1 MDVLT
6 QIQRLIN
13 IKKSFINVL
22 ANIGYVV
29 STFQEIISTIENYKQ
44 GDLDKS
50 LMSALT
56 AEDKAVRMD
65 ESVYD
70 LYERLFAQNETLLSS
85 VDTLAFKSF
94 YETNLVYF
102 KSKPCNAIIDDAFS
116 SCRSLMFAELDQATD
131 CTTLNSTFRRCNNLV
146 AVELPPS
153 LDKCKD
159 LRYTFSICASLRK
172 VNLPKQLPVCTS
184 IAYIFENCRN
194 LDIDIE
200 FTYLPK
206 VIRLDR
212 AFYGCSSLSSVTLPT
227 EMPALTSLRDAF
239 HGCSS
244 LSSVTLPTEMPALTS
259 INSAFS
265 GCSKLSSVTLPTEMP
280 ALTSM
285 RDTFH
290 GCSSLSS
297 VTLPTE
303 MPALTSLGFAFNSCR
318 SLSSVTLPT
327 EMPALTTMTDAFS
340 GCSSLSSVT
349 LPTEMPALTSLNHA
363 FHNCRSLSSVTLPTE
378 MPALT
383 SLGYA
388 FDSCISLSTP
398 LDIDC
403 TNVLATTYC
412 NIFAFCKKI
421 PSLTLHSTA
430 NIYNF
435 NYFIYNCTSLTSVTG
450 LDLSNAFLSV
460 DEVKQV
466 AAANNVTISD
476 ADAETVYRQTSWLG
490 CTQTNTKL
498 TNMPLQGTLYRSG
511 FSIASCPLTAESL
524 YTWFVALY
532 DWTNNP
538 EAKTTDDTTHTLTVN
553 ATSLANMQEYV
564 PNDGVSGEEIYLQ
577 AIEKGWI
584 IQTT

>member
-22 ANIGYVV
+22 ANIGYAV
-29 STFQEIISTIENYKQ
+29 STFQEIISSIENHKQ

-56 AEDKAVRMD
+56 AEDAAVRMD
-65 ESVYD
+65 ESVYN
-70 LYERLFAQNETLLSS
+70 LHERLLAQNETLLSS
-85 VDTLAFKSF
+85 VDTLASKSF

-102 KSKPCNAIIDDAFS
+102 KSKPCNAAINEAFS

-131 CTTLNSTFRRCNNLV
+131 CTTLNSTFLRCNNIV

-153 LDKCKD
+153 LDKCKN
-159 LRYTFSICASLRK
+159 LQHTFSICTSLRK
-172 VNLPKQLPVCTS
+172 VNLPKQLPACTTMS
-184 IAYIFENCRN
+184 YIFENCRN

-206 VIRLDR
+206 VTRLDNS
-212 AFYGCSSLSSVTLPT
+212 FGGCSSLSSVTLPT
-227 EMPALTSLRDAF
+227 EMPALISMNAAFRDCSSLSSVTLPTEMLKVTTLAGAFHGCPSLRNVTLPSVMPALISMNAAF
-239 HGCSS
+239 RGCSS
-244 LSSVTLPTEMPALTS
+244 LSSVTLPTEMPALIS
-259 INSAFS
+259 MNDAFI
-265 GCSKLSSVTLPTEMP
+265 GCS
-280 ALTSM
+280 
-285 RDTFH
+285 
-290 GCSSLSS
+290 
-297 VTLPTE
+297 
-303 MPALTSLGFAFNSCR
+303 
-318 SLSSVTLPT
+318 
-327 EMPALTTMTDAFS
+327 
-340 GCSSLSSVT
+340 
-349 LPTEMPALTSLNHA
+349 
-363 FHNCRSLSSVTLPTE
+363 
-378 MPALT
+378 
-383 SLGYA
+383 
-388 FDSCISLSTP
+388 SLSTP

-403 TNVLATTYC
+403 TNVLVITGC
-412 NIFAFCKKI
+412 EIFCSCKNI

-430 NIYNF
+430 NIHNF

-460 DEVKQV
+460 DEVKQL
-466 AAANNVTISD
+466 AAANKITISD
-476 ADAETVYRQTSWLG
+476 ADAETVYRQTSWMG

-553 ATSLANMQEYV
+553 ATSLAKMQEYV
-564 PNDGVSGEEIYLQ
+564 PDDGVSGEEIYLQ
-577 AIEKGWI
+577 AIEKGWV

>member
-22 ANIGYVV
+22 ANIGYAV
-29 STFQEIISTIENYKQ
+29 STFQEIISSIENHKQ

-65 ESVYD
+65 ESVYN

-85 VDTLAFKSF
+85 VDTLASKSF

-102 KSKPCNAIIDDAFS
+102 KSKPCNAAINYAFC
-116 SCRSLMFAELDQATD
+116 SCRSLMFVELDQATD
-131 CTTLNSTFRRCNNLV
+131 CTTLDSTFRRCNNLV

-153 LDKCKD
+153 LDKCKY
-159 LRYTFSICASLRK
+159 LQYAFSMCTSLRK
-172 VNLPKQLPVCTS
+172 VNLPKQLPICTS
-184 IAYIFENCRN
+184 MEHIFTNCRN

-206 VIRLDR
+206 VINLNH
-212 AFYGCSSLSSVTLPT
+212 AFGGCSSLSSVTLPS
-227 EMPALTSLRDAF
+227 EMPALISMRDAF
-239 HGCSS
+239 RG
-244 LSSVTLPTEMPALTS
+244 
-259 INSAFS
+259 
-265 GCSKLSSVTLPTEMP
+265 
-280 ALTSM
+280 
-285 RDTFH
+285 
-290 GCSSLSS
+290 
-297 VTLPTE
+297 
-303 MPALTSLGFAFNSCR
+303 CR

-327 EMPALTTMTDAFS
+327 ELPALTTMSDAFS

-349 LPTEMPALTSLNHA
+349 LPTEMPALTSLNYA
-363 FHNCRSLSSVTLPTE
+363 FNYCRSLSSVTLPTE

-383 SLGYA
+383 SLGFA
-388 FDSCISLSTP
+388 FNSCSSLSTP

-403 TNVLATTYC
+403 TNVLAITFC
-412 NIFAFCKKI
+412 NIFSDCKNI

-430 NIYNF
+430 NIHNF
-435 NYFIYNCTSLTSVTG
+435 NNFIHNCTSLTSVTG

-466 AAANNVTISD
+466 AAANKITISD

-511 FSIASCPLTAESL
+511 FGIASCPLTAESL

-553 ATSLANMQEYV
+553 ATSLAKMQEYV
-564 PNDGVSGEEIYLQ
+564 PDAGVSGEEIYLQ

>member
-22 ANIGYVV
+22 ANIGYAV
-29 STFQEIISTIENYKQ
+29 STFQEIISSIENHKQ

-56 AEDKAVRMD
+56 AKDEAVRMD

-85 VDTLAFKSF
+85 VDTLASKSF

-102 KSKPCNAIIDDAFS
+102 KSKPCNADINDAFNT
-116 SCRSLMFAELDQATD
+116 CRSLMFAELDQATD

-146 AVELPPS
+146 VVELPPS

-159 LRYTFSICASLRK
+159 LRYTFSICTSLRK

-184 IAYIFENCRN
+184 MSYLFENCRN

-206 VIRLDR
+206 VIRLDN
-212 AFYGCSSLSSVTLPT
+212 AFGGCSSLSSVTLPTELPALTSMRDAFRDCSSLSSVTLPTEMPALTSMRDAFRGCSSLSSVTLPT
-227 EMPALTSLRDAF
+227 EMPALTSMD
-239 HGCSS
+239 G
-244 LSSVTLPTEMPALTS
+244 
-259 INSAFS
+259 AFS
-265 GCSKLSSVTLPTEMP
+265 GCS
-280 ALTSM
+280 
-285 RDTFH
+285 
-290 GCSSLSS
+290 
-297 VTLPTE
+297 
-303 MPALTSLGFAFNSCR
+303 
-318 SLSSVTLPT
+318 
-327 EMPALTTMTDAFS
+327 
-340 GCSSLSSVT
+340 
-349 LPTEMPALTSLNHA
+349 
-363 FHNCRSLSSVTLPTE
+363 
-378 MPALT
+378 
-383 SLGYA
+383 
-388 FDSCISLSTP
+388 SLSTP

-403 TNVLATTYC
+403 TNVLAIRYC
-412 NIFAFCKKI
+412 QIFGGCKNI

-430 NIYNF
+430 NIHNF
-435 NYFIYNCTSLTSVTG
+435 SYFIYNCTSLTSVTG

-466 AAANNVTISD
+466 AAANKITISD
-476 ADAETVYRQTSWLG
+476 ADAETVYRQTSWMG

-564 PNDGVSGEEIYLQ
+564 PDNGISGEDIYLQ

>member
-22 ANIGYVV
+22 ANIGYAV
-29 STFQEIISTIENYKQ
+29 STFQEIISSIENHKQ
-44 GDLDKS
+44 GDIDKS

-56 AEDKAVRMD
+56 AEDAAVRMD
-65 ESVYD
+65 ESVYN
-70 LYERLFAQNETLLSS
+70 LYKRLFAQNETLLSS
-85 VDTLAFKSF
+85 VDTLAAKSF

-102 KSKPCNAIIDDAFS
+102 KSKPCNAAINDAFN

-131 CTTLNSTFRRCNNLV
+131 CTTLNSTFRRCSNLA

-159 LRYTFSICASLRK
+159 LRFTFSTCASLRK
-172 VNLPKQLPVCTS
+172 VNLPKQLPACTS
-184 IAYIFENCRN
+184 MAFIFENCRN

-206 VIRLDR
+206 VDSLQDS
-212 AFYGCSSLSSVTLPT
+212 FNGCSSLSSVTLPT
-227 EMPALTSLRDAF
+227 EMPALTSMRATF
-239 HGCSS
+239 NSCSS
-244 LSSVTLPTEMPALTS
+244 LNSVTVPTEMPALTSMYSVFQSCISLNSVTLPTNMPALATMERAFYNCSSLNSVTLPTEMPAL
-259 INSAFS
+259 NSLLETFQ
-265 GCSKLSSVTLPTEMP
+265 GCSSLNSVTLPTAMP
-280 ALTSM
+280 ALTKLGHAFK
-285 RDTFH
+285 D
-290 GCSSLSS
+290 CSSLS
-297 VTLPTE
+297 
-303 MPALTSLGFAFNSCR
+303 
-318 SLSSVTLPT
+318 
-327 EMPALTTMTDAFS
+327 
-340 GCSSLSSVT
+340 
-349 LPTEMPALTSLNHA
+349 
-363 FHNCRSLSSVTLPTE
+363 
-378 MPALT
+378 
-383 SLGYA
+383 
-388 FDSCISLSTP
+388 TP
-398 LDIDC
+398 IDIDC
-403 TNVLATTYC
+403 TNVLVINNC
-412 NIFAFCKKI
+412 NIFYGCKNI

-430 NIYNF
+430 NIHNF
-435 NYFIYNCTSLTSVTG
+435 IYFIYNCTSLTSVTG

-466 AAANNVTISD
+466 AAANKVTISD
-476 ADAETVYRQTSWLG
+476 ADAETVYRHTSWLG

-564 PNDGVSGEEIYLQ
+564 PDNGVSGEEIYLQ
-577 AIEKGWI
+577 AIEKGWV

>member
-22 ANIGYVV
+22 ANIGYAV
-29 STFQEIISTIENYKQ
+29 STFQEIISSIENHKQ

-65 ESVYD
+65 ESVYN
-70 LYERLFAQNETLLSS
+70 LYERLFAQNEILLSS
-85 VDTLAFKSF
+85 VDTLASKSF

-102 KSKPCNAIIDDAFS
+102 KSKPCNAAINDAFS

-153 LDKCKD
+153 LDKCRE
-159 LRYTFSICASLRK
+159 LNYTFSICTSLRK

-184 IAYIFENCRN
+184 MSYIFENCRN

-206 VIRLDR
+206 VIRLDN
-212 AFYGCSSLSSVTLPT
+212 AFGGCSSLSSVTLPSEMPALTSMRDAFRGCSSLSSVTLPT
-227 EMPALTSLRDAF
+227 EMPALTSMAGAF
-239 HGCSS
+239 NSCSSLSSMTLPTEMPALTSLNLAFDGCSS
-244 LSSVTLPTEMPALTS
+244 LSSVTLPTEMPALTTLAG
-259 INSAFS
+259 AFRRCS
-265 GCSKLSSVTLPTEMP
+265 NLSSVTLPSEMPVLTSLQETFNGCSSLRSVTLPTEMP

-285 RDTFH
+285 NLAFRS
-290 GCSSLSS
+290 CS
-297 VTLPTE
+297 
-303 MPALTSLGFAFNSCR
+303 R
-318 SLSSVTLPT
+318 
-327 EMPALTTMTDAFS
+327 
-340 GCSSLSSVT
+340 
-349 LPTEMPALTSLNHA
+349 
-363 FHNCRSLSSVTLPTE
+363 
-378 MPALT
+378 
-383 SLGYA
+383 
-388 FDSCISLSTP
+388 LSTP

-403 TNVLATTYC
+403 TNVLVIANC
-412 NIFAFCKKI
+412 NIFDTCKNI

-430 NIYNF
+430 NIHNF
-435 NYFIYNCTSLTSVTG
+435 SYFIYNCTSLTSVTG

-466 AAANNVTISD
+466 AAANKITISD
-476 ADAETVYRQTSWLG
+476 ANAETVYRQTSWLG
-490 CTQTNTKL
+490 CSQTNTKL

-553 ATSLANMQEYV
+553 ATSLANMKAYTPTE
-564 PNDGVSGEEIYLQ
+564 GLSGEAIYRQ
-577 AIEKGWI
+577 ALDRGWTI
-584 IQTT
+584 ATA

>member
-22 ANIGYVV
+22 ANIGYAV
-29 STFQEIISTIENYKQ
+29 STFQEIISSIENHKQ

-50 LMSALT
+50 LMSALN
-56 AEDKAVRMD
+56 AEDAAVRMD

-85 VDTLAFKSF
+85 IDTLASKSF
-94 YETNLVYF
+94 YETNIVYF
-102 KSKPCNAIIDDAFS
+102 KSKPCNAAINDAFG

-153 LDKCKD
+153 LDKCND
-159 LRYTFSICASLRK
+159 LRRTFSICTSLRK
-172 VNLPKQLPVCTS
+172 VNLPKQLPACTS
-184 IAYIFENCRN
+184 MAYMFNNCRN

-206 VIRLDR
+206 V
-212 AFYGCSSLSSVTLPT
+212 ANMQNT
-227 EMPALTSLRDAF
+227 
-239 HGCSS
+239 
-244 LSSVTLPTEMPALTS
+244 
-259 INSAFS
+259 
-265 GCSKLSSVTLPTEMP
+265 
-280 ALTSM
+280 
-285 RDTFH
+285 
-290 GCSSLSS
+290 
-297 VTLPTE
+297 
-303 MPALTSLGFAFNSCR
+303 
-318 SLSSVTLPT
+318 
-327 EMPALTTMTDAFS
+327 FS

-349 LPTEMPALTSLNHA
+349 LPTALPALTTLGDA
-363 FHNCRSLSSVTLPTE
+363 FSGCS
-378 MPALT
+378 
-383 SLGYA
+383 
-388 FDSCISLSTP
+388 SLSTP

-403 TNVLATTYC
+403 TNVLVINNC
-412 NIFAFCKKI
+412 QIFNGCQNI

-430 NIYNF
+430 NIHSF
-435 NYFIYNCTSLTSVTG
+435 SYFIYNCTSLTSVTG

-466 AAANNVTISD
+466 AAANNVTLTD
-476 ADAETVYRQTSWLG
+476 ADAENVYRTTSWMG

-511 FSIASCPLTAESL
+511 FSIASSPLTAESL
-524 YTWFVALY
+524 YTWFAALY

-538 EAKTTDDTTHTLTVN
+538 EAKTTDDTKHTLTVN

-564 PNDGVSGEEIYLQ
+564 PDNGVSGEEIHLQ
-577 AIEKGWI
+577 AIEKGWA

>member
-6 QIQRLIN
+6 QIQRLVN

-22 ANIGYVV
+22 ANIGYAV
-29 STFQEIISTIENYKQ
+29 SSFQEIISSIENHKQ
-44 GDLDKS
+44 GELDKS

-56 AEDKAVRMD
+56 AEDEAVRMD

-70 LYERLFAQNETLLSS
+70 LYERLFAHNETLLSAI
-85 VDTLAFKSF
+85 DTLAYKSF

-102 KSKPCNAIIDDAFS
+102 KSKPCNAAINDAFS
-116 SCRSLMFAELDQATD
+116 SCRSLMFAELGQATD
-131 CTTLNSTFRRCNNLV
+131 CTTLNSTFRRCSNLV

-153 LDKCKD
+153 LDKCYD
-159 LRYTFSICASLRK
+159 LRYTFSICTSLRK

-184 IAYIFENCRN
+184 MAYIFENCRN

-206 VIRLDR
+206 VTLMQNS
-212 AFYGCSSLSSVTLPT
+212 FSGCSSLRSVTLP
-227 EMPALTSLRDAF
+227 S
-239 HGCSS
+239 
-244 LSSVTLPTEMPALTS
+244 
-259 INSAFS
+259 
-265 GCSKLSSVTLPTEMP
+265 
-280 ALTSM
+280 
-285 RDTFH
+285 
-290 GCSSLSS
+290 
-297 VTLPTE
+297 
-303 MPALTSLGFAFNSCR
+303 
-318 SLSSVTLPT
+318 
-327 EMPALTTMTDAFS
+327 EMPALTTLGAAFS

-349 LPTEMPALTSLNHA
+349 LPTEMPALNSMTSA
-363 FHNCRSLSSVTLPTE
+363 FSGCSSLRSVTLPSE

-383 SLGYA
+383 TLGAA
-388 FDSCISLSTP
+388 FSGCSSLSTP

-403 TNVLATTYC
+403 TNVLLIKEC
-412 NIFAFCKKI
+412 HIFDNCKNI
-421 PSLTLHSTA
+421 PSLTLHNTA
-430 NIYNF
+430 NIHNF
-435 NYFIYNCTSLTSVTG
+435 SYFIYNCTSLTSVTG

-466 AAANNVTISD
+466 AAANKITISD
-476 ADAETVYRQTSWLG
+476 ADAETVYRQTSWMG
-490 CTQTNTKL
+490 CIQTNTKL

-553 ATSLANMQEYV
+553 TTSLANMQEYV

-577 AIEKGWI
+577 AMEKGWI